1 MTNPQVQM
9 REIAGLRRSV
19 AELREQFRLMHEER
33 VRVLNQR
40 RWRLYAVGAACS
52 LALHI
57 CLMIYLGMVR
67 HGGGH
72 GNSQDGGSSF
82 ETAILNI
89 EELTTEDPGEFDQ
102 LTAGPVE
109 FDEAQAPSE
118 LSAINPENGISTA
131 SPSQM
136 PTLGASGDGTGGVP
150 GFGNG
155 EGGGGLGLGGGG
167 ATSFFGI
174 GAKGTRFA
182 YIVDVSG
189 SMGQNRKL
197 QMAMHEL
204 AKSVDALPDFSHFY
218 VLLFSSSFIQP
229 PMQKGWMP
237 ARKGTVRQFIAWL
250 NRVDPG
256 GGTEPRTS
264 FFQVLSLDVRP
275 DVIYFL
281 TDGQF
286 QDIVPDEINELN
298 KRGKKVVI
306 NTIQFGD
313 PSGEDVMREIARDS
327 GGIYRFVPAEAP

>member
-1 MTNPQVQM
+1 M
-9 REIAGLRRSV
+9 
-19 AELREQFRLMHEER
+19 
-33 VRVLNQR
+33 
-40 RWRLYAVGAACS
+40 
-52 LALHI
+52 
-57 CLMIYLGMVR
+57 
-67 HGGGH
+67 
-72 GNSQDGGSSF
+72 
-82 ETAILNI
+82 
-89 EELTTEDPGEFDQ
+89 
-102 LTAGPVE
+102 
-109 FDEAQAPSE
+109 
-118 LSAINPENGISTA
+118 
-131 SPSQM
+131 
-136 PTLGASGDGTGGVP
+136 
-150 GFGNG
+150 
-155 EGGGGLGLGGGG
+155 GLGGGGG

-197 QMAMHEL
+197 QSAMREL
-204 AKSVDALPDFSHFY
+204 ARSVDALPDFSHFY
-218 VLLFSSSFIQP
+218 VLLFSTSFVQP

-264 FFQVLSLDVRP
+264 FLQVFSLDVRP

-286 QDIVPDEINELN
+286 QDIVPDEISELN

-313 PSGEDVMREIARDS
+313 PNGEDVMRQIARDS
-327 GGIYRFVPAEAP
+327 GGMYRFVPAEAP